1 MIELEKQYQ
10 GKELDI
16 VLNRIKN
23 GYPVQY
29 AIGNVNFY
37 GNYIEVNENVL
48 IPRYETEFLIDL
60 ISKTINKSFSGS
72 IIDLGTGSGCIAISL
87 AKIFPDSDVTG
98 IDISMEAIKVAEK
111 NKINNKVT
119 NVTFK
124 QKDINN
130 IKNFDLFNIVVS
142 NPPYVSIEEE
152 TGKETKYE
160 PQNAIFAIDNGLY
173 YYKKI
178 IEKISKTKIKPEHV
192 FFEIGMKQA
201 EMIEKLCTDLLQN
214 YSCKIFK
221 DLSGKDRYI
230 HIYMNK

>member
-142 NPPYVSIEEE
+142 NPPYNIGVNKEPLYHLFIEVF
-152 TGKETKYE
+152 
-160 PQNAIFAIDNGLY
+160 N
-173 YYKKI
+173 
-178 IEKISKTKIKPEHV
+178 
-192 FFEIGMKQA
+192 FFETFI
-201 EMIEKLCTDLLQN
+201 
-214 YSCKIFK
+214 IF
-221 DLSGKDRYI
+221 Y
-230 HIYMNK
+230 